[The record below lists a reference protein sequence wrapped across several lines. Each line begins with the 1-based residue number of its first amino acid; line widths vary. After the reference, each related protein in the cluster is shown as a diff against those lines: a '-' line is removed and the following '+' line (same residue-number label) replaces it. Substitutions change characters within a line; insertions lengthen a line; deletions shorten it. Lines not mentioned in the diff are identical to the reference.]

1 MSEALSDS
9 SLDQA
14 TSDHEMNIAGERG
27 VSSTEGEQQSS
38 TLIEFPGVTR
48 AVPEWRKQL
57 SQRVREVQERRARE
71 AAEAAA
77 MKLTAE
83 SVSGALPSAQLELV
97 PDREHPAMNP
107 IVSRVLE
114 RLERARQPEL
124 ATAAA
129 PALAP
134 VEDQPASVASEFD
147 GNASRKS
154 RLVVVSPAKNL
165 DEP

>member
-27 VSSTEGEQQSS
+27 VSSTEGEQQYS

-57 SQRVREVQERRARE
+57 SQRVREAQERRARRP
-71 AAEAAA
+71 AEAAA

-83 SVSGALPSAQLELV
+83 AGACALASAQ
-97 PDREHPAMNP
+97 RER
-107 IVSRVLE
+107 IR
-114 RLERARQPEL
+114 
-124 ATAAA
+124 
-129 PALAP
+129 
-134 VEDQPASVASEFD
+134 D
-147 GNASRKS
+147 
-154 RLVVVSPAKNL
+154 
-165 DEP
+165 